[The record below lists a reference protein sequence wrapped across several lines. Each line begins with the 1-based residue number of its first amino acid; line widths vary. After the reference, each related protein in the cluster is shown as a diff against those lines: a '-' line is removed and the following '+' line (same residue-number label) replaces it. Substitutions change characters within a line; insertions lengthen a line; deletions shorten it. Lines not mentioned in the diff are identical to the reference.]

1 MMQIPLRTHRYDESD
16 RVFLAGCSSAE
27 PASASSMR
35 SAYQSH
41 AACSVSGPPAG
52 PHVVRDCARELTLP
66 IHPIVCFEV
75 GWFTLTQSS
84 RTKLHRSRKWMSGH
98 AATALVTRRIEDSSE
113 PHRANRSIDRGKP
126 FLQVKGNLRF
136 PLTVTYHGCP
146 ETPSHLGRV
155 PNQRHVYVD
164 ASRRDERKIFSPFVE
179 DHAGRVAVQSKVVD

>member
-84 RTKLHRSRKWMSGH
+84 RTKLHRSRKLMSGH

-146 ETPSHLGRV
+146 ETLCPKLFCPETLLSRNSSV
-155 PNQRHVYVD
+155 P
-164 ASRRDERKIFSPFVE
+164 KLFP
-179 DHAGRVAVQSKVVD
+179 

>member
-146 ETPSHLGRV
+146 QTPVQTPTR
-155 PNQRHVYVD
+155 N
-164 ASRRDERKIFSPFVE
+164 
-179 DHAGRVAVQSKVVD
+179 AVKECVGPLSSTWN